1 MMSSSLLGAST
12 KRDQAGKGQAGF
24 LTPQPQ
30 LQTTIG
36 MGLTDT
42 PTDPQ
47 VKTSTRNFSTWTTLT
62 IILNT
67 TNRLKNYITPTYC
80 LYGSAKKYYTNQ
92 KKHEF
97 RKLALKA
104 YLATKFEQ
112 IHSNGL
118 FVDGNF
124 LAFFL
129 LVN

>member
-62 IILNT
+62 IIQNT
-67 TNRLKNYITPTYC
+67 TNRLKNSITPTYC
-80 LYGSAKKYYTNQ
+80 QYGFANKYFHVYRIQ
-92 KKHEF
+92 KKDEN
-97 RKLALKA
+97 RILAL
-104 YLATKFEQ
+104 E
-112 IHSNGL
+112 
-118 FVDGNF
+118 
-124 LAFFL
+124 
-129 LVN
+129 